1 MPRERLSMR
10 KIRDVLRLEALGR
23 TRREIAQSV
32 GIGRTTVCDYV
43 SRATAAGLS
52 WPLPDGLDDEAL
64 EEMLFVKR
72 EDRRSVRP
80 APEWSEVHLELRN
93 HKHVTLMLL
102 WQEYKSA
109 QPDGYQYTQFCEH
122 YRRWAG
128 KLEVWMRQEHRAG
141 EKLFVDFSGDGIP
154 YFDPLTRGRRIAQ
167 LFVAALGASSL
178 TYAEATRSQELE
190 EWIGCHVHAY
200 EFFGGATQILIPD
213 QTKTAVTKSC
223 RY

>member
-10 KIRDVLRLEALGR
+10 KIRDVLRLDALGR
-23 TRREIAQSV
+23 TYREIAQSV
-32 GIGRTTVCDYV
+32 GIGRATVCDYV
-43 SRATAAGLS
+43 SRATAAGLG

-64 EEMLFVKR
+64 EEKLFVKR

-102 WQEYKSA
+102 WQEYKAA

-122 YRRWAG
+122 SRRG
-128 KLEVWMRQEHRAG
+128 G
-141 EKLFVDFSGDGIP
+141 GKLFVYFSGDGIP

-190 EWIGCHVHAY
+190 
-200 EFFGGATQILIPD
+200 
-213 QTKTAVTKSC
+213 
-223 RY
+223 